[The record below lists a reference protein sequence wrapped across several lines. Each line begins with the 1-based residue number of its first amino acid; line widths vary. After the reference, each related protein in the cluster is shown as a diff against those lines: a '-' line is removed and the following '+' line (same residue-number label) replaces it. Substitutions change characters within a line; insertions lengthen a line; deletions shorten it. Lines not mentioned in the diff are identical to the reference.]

1 MTKCGQCDRAGYAR
15 IPTGK
20 NNHILCRKHYA
31 QYMTANESHP
41 IIFKKASELDWSEMG
56 DKPVWK
62 QLLTK
67 AEKRTSELG

>member
-1 MTKCGQCDRAGYAR
+1 
-15 IPTGK
+15 
-20 NNHILCRKHYA
+20 
-31 QYMTANESHP
+31 MTANESHP

>member
-1 MTKCGQCDRAGYAR
+1 MTKCGQCDRQAMNMVTLGNDKR
-15 IPTGK
+15 
-20 NNHILCRKHYA
+20 HLCRNHYA

-41 IIFKKASELDWSEMG
+41 IVFTKASELDWSEMG